1 MYRVINFNLLFKYTA
16 YLTVILSM
24 AVYYL
29 VTWLWLPKLALYQ
42 VVGISSLIST
52 LIIFI
57 LSTNFFSR
65 KIWALC
71 TYFKKDL
78 FPDLNGTWHGKITTE
93 NEDEIKV
100 RAVIRHS
107 LLLTQIDMHG
117 ETMKSITL
125 ETTPIIEAGQ
135 RKLYYLFRS
144 TPKNPSWHSYN
155 GCTLFD
161 LREIENGKE
170 KVLEM
175 TGHYYTDRKSVGR
188 ISIQQT
194 SIDPHTDVS
203 FY

>member
-1 MYRVINFNLLFKYTA
+1 MYRVIKIDILLKYTA
-16 YLTVILSM
+16 YFTVVLSM
-24 AVYYL
+24 GIYSL
-29 VTWLWLPKLALYQ
+29 VRWLWLPSFELYK
-42 VVGISSLIST
+42 VVGISSIISAAT
-52 LIIFI
+52 IFV
-57 LSTNFFSR
+57 LSANFFSR

-78 FPDLNGTWHGKITTE
+78 FPDLNGTWHGKIITE
-93 NEDEIKV
+93 DKDEIEV

-125 ETTPIIEAGQ
+125 ETTPIIDAGQ
-135 RKLYYLFRS
+135 KKLYYLYRS

-161 LREIENGKE
+161 LREIENNGE
-170 KVLEM
+170 KVIEM

-188 ISIQQT
+188 ISIQQ
-194 SIDPHTDVS
+194 IGPDPHNDVS